1 MLARICL
8 NGVFVCVFV
17 FVCVVLCGFIEKGCG
32 THTQKGTWGKG
43 SLGTGDEQVKG
54 GLGATVVIA

>member
-17 FVCVVLCGFIEKGCG
+17 FVCVVLCGFIEKACG
-32 THTQKGTWGKG
+32 THTERDMGKREFR
-43 SLGTGDEQVKG
+43 DW
-54 GLGATVVIA
+54 

>member
-1 MLARICL
+1 MCL
-8 NGVFVCVFV
+8 FVCLYL
-17 FVCVVLCGFIEKGCG
+17 CVLCCVAFIEKACG

>member
-1 MLARICL
+1 M
-8 NGVFVCVFV
+8 GH
-17 FVCVVLCGFIEKGCG
+17 
-32 THTQKGTWGKG
+32 THRKRDMGKG